1 MVLPMA
7 HFFSGSVHECGLSEQ
22 SMDRP
27 NAPFHT
33 MSKRGAVRHRWWWEQ
48 QMDLDI
54 HHALGSDDRRE
65 MVQSMP
71 YSVVRQR
78 GSGGTIGLIA
88 GLLPLFRIESTSVT
102 VCAIASF

>member
-1 MVLPMA
+1 
-7 HFFSGSVHECGLSEQ
+7 
-22 SMDRP
+22 
-27 NAPFHT
+27 